1 MAAAAGHGLTRGH
14 GQGTGGVRQG
24 IGNVTWRGLSQAFA
38 SACMLVAYGSPAGTA
53 SAQPA
58 GPAARV
64 PAAPSTPTPS
74 QAAPLLDPW
83 QQAVVDSLAFPP
95 RTAAADLL
103 EAALRAADIE
113 AFDVAIDYVARL
125 AATIDRV
132 GDRKGEV
139 LADLGDA
146 FPAAH
151 LIRLDRLLSPRE
163 PAVGRVMTAI
173 RTTAVARQQDPAR
186 LAEAAAGLASDD
198 EPIRREAT
206 RRLARGGTAA
216 LPMLVDVLEVAQP
229 ESREATIARE
239 LVATLGPKA
248 RDPLLVWLGS
258 DDVPHWAGVLR
269 GLDAANA
276 ADITDFVL
284 APALVP
290 NTPPAARAAAT
301 AILRGHAATIPG
313 RESAIARLTRRLD
326 RVLTPAGLPLVD
338 HLALAPVATPAD
350 AAAAFGGAVS
360 GTVDRHAWN
369 PATRSPEPTR
379 LPPRA
384 ARAQEAMHLARDLIA
399 LDTRDPAAVR
409 LVLLAQLE
417 GLLATAADPAADP
430 TTLPPAQLRA
440 AASGP
445 DGFDVDTA
453 ADLLDEAIDRGL
465 WETAAAVATALEPPA
480 VATGAERA
488 EVLPTVP
495 PPVLPPRVRDTL
507 LRALAVPDA
516 ALQFAAARTLAR
528 GAGDPPWP
536 GSSRVVAVLDHAAT
550 ATGVDQAVVV
560 HPDPEVARSLARGL
574 ERFGYRTVAARTGRE
589 GIFAARGSA
598 DTTLVLLGA
607 RSLTPSP
614 FETAQFLLQQGVGDI
629 PAILVVVDPLDD
641 DGRGRFLQSL
651 ILTFA
656 DLPCVGIV
664 DRLESFFVPTID
676 PATGAEL
683 VPARFPDALAQAA
696 GPATVDPATRAAR
709 AATRKARADAAAT
722 LRDELAERGWY
733 VGGADGARYTA
744 ESQAASR

>member
-1 MAAAAGHGLTRGH
+1 VAAAAGHGLTRGH
-14 GQGTGGVRQG
+14 GQGNGGVLQG
-24 IGNVTWRGLSQAFA
+24 IGNARRRGLATA
-38 SACMLVAYGSPAGTA
+38 LVTGCMLIACGSPAGTA
-53 SAQPA
+53 CGQP
-58 GPAARV
+58 PV
-64 PAAPSTPTPS
+64 LAAPAPGASSPP
-74 QAAPLLDPW
+74 APLLDPW
-83 QQAVVDSLAFPP
+83 QQAVVDSLAFPR
-95 RTAAADLL
+95 RTAPAELL
-103 EAALRAADIE
+103 DAALRAADIE
-113 AFDVAIDYVARL
+113 AFDVAIDYVARF
-125 AATIDRV
+125 AATIDGA

-146 FPAAH
+146 FPAAQ
-151 LIRLDRLLSPRE
+151 LARLDRLLSPRE

-173 RTTAVARQQDPAR
+173 RTAAVARQRDPAR
-186 LAEAAAGLASDD
+186 LAEAAASLASDE

-206 RRLARGGTAA
+206 RRLARGGVAA
-216 LPMLVDVLEVAQP
+216 LPMLIDVLEAARP

-239 LVATLGPKA
+239 LVATLGPEA

-269 GLDAANA
+269 GLEAAGA
-276 ADITDFVL
+276 ADITDLVL

-290 NTPPAARAAAT
+290 DTPPAARAAAA
-301 AILRGHAATIPG
+301 AILRRHEGNIPS
-313 RESAIARLTRRLD
+313 REAAIARLTRRLD

-338 HLALAPVATPAD
+338 HLTLEPVATPAD
-350 AAAAFGGAVS
+350 AAASFGGAVT
-360 GTVDRHAWN
+360 GTVDRHGWN

-384 ARAQEAMHLARDLIA
+384 ARGQEAMHLARDLIA

-417 GLLATAADPAADP
+417 GLLATAGDPAADP

-445 DGFDVDTA
+445 DGFDVDIA
-453 ADLLDEAIDRGL
+453 ADLLDAAIDRGL

-480 VATGAERA
+480 VAAGAEPA
-488 EVLPTVP
+488 SVP
-495 PPVLPPRVRDTL
+495 PPVLPPRIRDTL

-550 ATGVDQAVVV
+550 ATGTDLAVVV
-560 HPDPEVARSLARGL
+560 HHDPAVARSLASGL
-574 ERFGYRTVAARTGRE
+574 ERFGYRTVTARTGRE
-589 GIFAARGSA
+589 GIFAARASA

-629 PAILVVVDPLDD
+629 PSILLVVDPLDD
-641 DGRGRFLQSL
+641 DGRGRFLQNL

-676 PATGAEL
+676 PETGAERA
-683 VPARFPDALAQAA
+683 PARFPDALAQAA

-709 AATRKARADAAAT
+709 AATRKARAEAAAT
-722 LRDELAERGWY
+722 LRGELAERGWD
-733 VGGADGARYTA
+733 VGGTDGARYTA
-744 ESQAASR
+744 ALRAASR